1 MWRRG
6 SLVVGEVWRVFIFLA
21 RVESCK
27 VGAVLKVGSS
37 QCVMVRLRIFWAVA
51 QLFLMCGV
59 RYAGSVSFVGGAEAP
74 FLGGIC
80 IPVCCMLFMLALVVV
95 R

>member
-6 SLVVGEVWRVFIFLA
+6 ALVGGVVGRVFIFLA
-21 RVESCK
+21 RVESRK

-51 QLFLMCGV
+51 QLCLMCGV

-74 FLGGIC
+74 FLGGVWIL
-80 IPVCCMLFMLALVVV
+80 VCCTLFIFSLVVV